1 MGYVIVFAFWKCQ
14 EENNIS
20 WHIALECI
28 VVSNAFSNEEQMI
41 RHYWRL
47 VIELD
52 HVSSFVLGAIPRAQY
67 WIIWMNFH
75 WVAAF
80 SIMIQFS
87 ARFWLWLIN
96 FYGIGGRA
104 ILPLNAFSCWHIV
117 KEWRRT
123 WGRLQQFR
131 QGWSYFPHF
140 PFLLPCLMQVNLF
153 CEVKQIFPFKWVR
166 LLQEQGKI
174 QVRRFM

>member
-41 RHYWRL
+41 GHYWRL

-67 WIIWMNFH
+67 WIIWMNFQL
-75 WVAAF
+75 WF
-80 SIMIQFS
+80 SF
-87 ARFWLWLIN
+87 RPGFGFDWLTFTELVDEP
-96 FYGIGGRA
+96 YY
-104 ILPLNAFSCWHIV
+104 L
-117 KEWRRT
+117 
-123 WGRLQQFR
+123 
-131 QGWSYFPHF
+131 
-140 PFLLPCLMQVNLF
+140 
-153 CEVKQIFPFKWVR
+153 
-166 LLQEQGKI
+166 
-174 QVRRFM
+174 